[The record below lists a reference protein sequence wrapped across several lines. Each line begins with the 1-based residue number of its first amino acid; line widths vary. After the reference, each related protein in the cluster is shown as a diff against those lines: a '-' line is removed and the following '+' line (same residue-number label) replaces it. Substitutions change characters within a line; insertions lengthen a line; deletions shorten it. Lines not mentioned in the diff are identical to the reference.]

1 MASKNRPGQII
12 ELPSALPTAIPPAFL
27 MAMIPASLG
36 DLVGLTVRAPDPIR
50 PTQTTNFLV
59 TFRIIHQMV
68 DV

>member
-1 MASKNRPGQII
+1 
-12 ELPSALPTAIPPAFL
+12 